1 MAAPLCGA
9 AKKSDGTPCRR
20 PAGWGTDH
28 PGAGRCKLHGG
39 LSPTKHGLYSKHARG
54 RTGEILAEVT
64 DAEAADPTEE
74 IKLASAQLAAAL
86 EKLDEGDEEAQ
97 LEWYKAISLHVARL
111 TLAKQRQW
119 RLADS
124 LSREEFVDYLSRLM
138 AVVKAFVPADDWEK
152 CEQAIALVPVW
163 LDGPTDTA

>member
-1 MAAPLCGA
+1 MARPRCP
-9 AKKSDGTPCRR
+9 AKAKSTGEQCRN
-20 PAGWGTDH
+20 PAGFRTDH
-28 PGAGRCKLHGG
+28 LGSGPCYLHGG
-39 LSPTKHGLYSKHARG
+39 CSPVKHGLYSKHARG

-74 IKLASAQLAAAL
+74 IKLASAQLARAL
-86 EKLDEGDEEAQ
+86 ERLDEGDDEAQ
-97 LEWYKAISLHVARL
+97 LEWYKAISLHASRL

-138 AVVKAFVPADDWEK
+138 AVVKAFVPPEK
-152 CEQAIALVPVW
+152 WGECEQAIALVPVW
-163 LDGPTDTA
+163 LDGPADTA